1 MNGLFVA
8 GLDLGLVEASGGIT
22 CLLQGAFEYLA
33 FLPVELAIHGK
44 VFASELA
51 DGIAWNAIGKV
62 LGIVGGGVQERKSA
76 QCMGTDRQLLHGCG

>member
-33 FLPVELAIHGK
+33 IHGK

-62 LGIVGGGVQERKSA
+62 VGIVGGGVQERKSA
-76 QCMGTDRQLLHGCG
+76 QCMGTDRQLLHGSG